1 MERKSNYYDIL
12 GIDKNANAEDIKKA
26 YRKKSMLTHP
36 DRNRDDPDANS
47 KFQQVSE
54 AYDILSDKQKR
65 QMYDMGGIG
74 VMGEAMSEEDII
86 NIFTS
91 TLFSGGLGGLGEG
104 MMGKGPFC

>member
-47 KFQQVSE
+47 KFQ
-54 AYDILSDKQKR
+54 
-65 QMYDMGGIG
+65 
-74 VMGEAMSEEDII
+74 
-86 NIFTS
+86 
-91 TLFSGGLGGLGEG
+91 
-104 MMGKGPFC
+104 

>member
-86 NIFTS
+86 NIFKV
-91 TLFSGGLGGLGEG
+91 LKL
-104 MMGKGPFC
+104 